1 MNSQEE
7 ELIFELY
14 KLRSTV
20 LPEKNTWSLDEIST
34 HICNNSTW
42 NKTEL
47 VDKLKVILD
56 KLEEKQAVIFVNGYK
71 AINLV
76 EPKLLELVNISR

>member
-7 ELIFELY
+7 DVIFELY

-20 LPEKNTWSLDEIST
+20 LPEKNTWSIEEIIT
-34 HICNNSTW
+34 HISNNSTLSK
-42 NKTEL
+42 NEL